1 MYGKYF
7 LAFFFPL
14 KKNNNVKFLGS
25 VYFIFVR
32 LYLGSISQ
40 SMSQSL
46 QPLSQ
51 TPVSLIAF
59 QHQVVK
65 FESFTPPPPKKKKQ
79 ENTTS
84 SFQTQK
90 YFEIVNEFVRWHA
103 GFNDLIN
110 VSATVSFL

>member
-59 QHQVVK
+59 QHPVVK
-65 FESFTPPPPKKKKQ
+65 FESFTPPPPKKKKTRKH
-79 ENTTS
+79 NIFFPNS
-84 SFQTQK
+84 KVF
-90 YFEIVNEFVRWHA
+90 
-103 GFNDLIN
+103 
-110 VSATVSFL
+110 